1 MSSQPPKI
9 IQPLPCREPEVGRWL
24 WALQDTRSLT
34 YACLEG
40 ISQAELDWSPPYR
53 GNTIGS
59 LLYHIAVI
67 EADWLYEDVL
77 QSGFP
82 ADVADLFSL
91 GIRDEAGLLSAV
103 RGVVLEEHLCVLDA
117 VRARLVLAYSQFTL
131 DEFRRPRRQPDYL
144 VTPEWTLYHLIEHEA
159 EHRGQILELRNAL
172 KAPWAG
178 G

>member
-1 MSSQPPKI
+1 MTNLKA

-34 YACLEG
+34 YECLEG
-40 ISQAELDWSPPYR
+40 ISQAELDWSPPYQ
-53 GNTIGS
+53 GNSIGS
-59 LLYHIAVI
+59 LLYHIAAI

-82 ADVADLFSL
+82 ADVADLFTHGL
-91 GIRDEAGLLSAV
+91 RDEVGLLSAV

-144 VTPEWTLYHLIEHEA
+144 VTPEWTLHHLIQHEA
-159 EHRGQILELRNAL
+159 EHRGQIMELRNAF
-172 KAPWAG
+172 KAL
-178 G
+178 